1 MLSRLKMTDLTDAAL
16 AKFRK
21 RLVTERDELMRQQE
35 ASDADRAPVILDQ
48 QSVGRLSRMD
58 AMQVQAMAKAV
69 DDRRKL
75 ALVQIEA
82 ALKRLDAGDFGYC
95 VNCDEPIARKRLD
108 LDPKAASCIKCAS

>member
-1 MLSRLKMTDLTDAAL
+1 MTELTDASL
-16 AKFRK
+16 AKFRQQ
-21 RLVTERDELMRQQE
+21 LEAERDDLMHHQSV
-35 ASDADRAPVILDQ
+35 SDADRAPVTLDQ

-95 VNCDEPIARKRLD
+95 VNCDEPIARKRLE
-108 LDPKAASCIKCAS
+108 LDPKAASCIKCAT

>member
-1 MLSRLKMTDLTDAAL
+1 MTELTDAAL
-16 AKFRK
+16 ANFRHQ
-21 RLVTERDELMRQQE
+21 LETERDELTHQQD
-35 ASDADRAPVILDQ
+35 ASDADRAPVTLDQ

-69 DDRRKL
+69 DGRRKL
-75 ALVQIEA
+75 AMTQIDS

-108 LDPKAASCIKCAS
+108 LDPKVASCVKCAS